1 MSVKWYVL
9 QVLSGQEK
17 KTKRG
22 IEEQAEAH
30 NVIQYIEEVLL
41 PTENVSEVKQ
51 GEQKVVEKKL
61 WPGYLLIKMDLN
73 DDSLQYVKGVNGVVG
88 FLGGAVPTS
97 LTDREVD
104 EILRDLHE
112 KKDTVTQKHQFEI
125 GDNVKIIEG
134 PFVNFVGTI
143 TELFHDKGR
152 LNVMVSIFGRDTCV
166 KDLDFA
172 QVEEVE
178 EDYS

>member
-1 MSVKWYVL
+1 MAINWYVL

-17 KTKRG
+17 KTKLAV
-22 IEEQAEAH
+22 EEQAKQHKVETF
-30 NVIQYIEEVLL
+30 IEEVLL

-61 WPGYLLIKMDLN
+61 WPGYLLIKMELN

-88 FLGGAVPTS
+88 FLGGATPTS

-104 EILRDLHE
+104 EILKDLHE
-112 KKDTVTQKHQFEI
+112 KKETITQKHQFQI
-125 GDNVKIIEG
+125 GDTVKIIEG
-134 PFVNFVGTI
+134 PFVNFMGTI
-143 TELFHDKGR
+143 TELQHEKGR

-166 KDLDFA
+166 KDLEFSH
-172 QVEEVE
+172 VEEVD
-178 EDYS
+178 EDFE

>member
-17 KTKRG
+17 KTKRS
-22 IEEQAEAH
+22 IEEQAQAH
-30 NVIQYIEEVLL
+30 NILEYIEEVLL
-41 PTENVSEVKQ
+41 PTENVSEVKH

-73 DDSLQYVKGVNGVVG
+73 DDSFQYVKNVNGVVA
-88 FLGGAVPTS
+88 FLGGAVPTY
-97 LTDREVD
+97 LTDKEVE
-104 EILRDLHE
+104 EILKDLHE
-112 KKDTVTQKHQFEI
+112 KKETITQKHQFQV
-125 GDNVKIIEG
+125 GSTVKIIEG
-134 PFVNFVGTI
+134 PFVNFLGTI

-172 QVEEVE
+172 DVEEVE
-178 EDYS
+178 EDYN

>member
-1 MSVKWYVL
+1 MKWYVL

-17 KTKRG
+17 KTKRS
-22 IEEQAEAH
+22 IEEQAQAH
-30 NVIQYIEEVLL
+30 NILEYIEEVLL
-41 PTENVSEVKQ
+41 PTENVSEVKH

-73 DDSLQYVKGVNGVVG
+73 DDSFQYVKNVNGVVA
-88 FLGGAVPTS
+88 FLGGAVPTY
-97 LTDREVD
+97 LTDKEVE
-104 EILRDLHE
+104 EILKDLHE
-112 KKDTVTQKHQFEI
+112 KKETITQKHQFQV
-125 GDNVKIIEG
+125 GSTVKIIEG
-134 PFVNFVGTI
+134 PFVNFLGTI

-172 QVEEVE
+172 DVEEVE
-178 EDYS
+178 EDYN